1 MAALSAVR
9 NRKSQKLRDGF
20 EDFLARCV
28 ERSEGR
34 SEVQLDFVLEM
45 LESMD
50 IKIEEKEQRKLRN
63 LANKNRKISRLSILR
78 LTFNL
83 YCLVTGMTLLTLPR
97 AARQSRAW
105 WRRR

>member
-34 SEVQLDFVLEM
+34 NEVQLDFVLEM
-45 LESMD
+45 LESKD
-50 IKIEEKEQRKLRN
+50 IKIEEREQKKLRN
-63 LANKNRKISRLSILR
+63 LGDKNRKISRLNIIR
-78 LTFNL
+78 LMVNL
-83 YCLVTGMTLLTLPR
+83 
-97 AARQSRAW
+97 
-105 WRRR
+105 

>member
-45 LESMD
+45 LESKE
-50 IKIEEKEQRKLRN
+50 IQIEEKEQRKLRN
-63 LANKNRKISRLSILR
+63 LGDKKRKISRLSKIDKK
-78 LTFNL
+78 T
-83 YCLVTGMTLLTLPR
+83 
-97 AARQSRAW
+97 
-105 WRRR
+105 

>member
-28 ERSEGR
+28 ERSDG
-34 SEVQLDFVLEM
+34 SNEVQLDSVLEM
-45 LESMD
+45 LESKD
-50 IKIEEKEQRKLRN
+50 IKIEEKEERKLRN
-63 LANKNRKISRLSILR
+63 LGDKNRKISRLSIIR
-78 LTFNL
+78 LTVNL
-83 YCLVTGMTLLTLPR
+83 YTLLTGMTLLTFPR

-105 WRRR
+105 WRSR